1 MHCMSER
8 VSTDCYETL
17 LLRCFAA
24 VTVQQDPA
32 FILMRK
38 RTLQAYLQE
47 LSQLVGV
54 QEPFFTILCDAL
66 DLIPAAEGGGLL

>member
-1 MHCMSER
+1 
-8 VSTDCYETL
+8 
-17 LLRCFAA
+17 
-24 VTVQQDPA
+24 
-32 FILMRK
+32 MRK